1 MSLNSFLIVD
11 KRILPDYYQK
21 VVETRRLL
29 SSGQVKEV
37 SAAVRM
43 TGISRSTYY
52 KYKDF
57 IFEPGETASGRNAVF
72 LMLLNHEPGVLSNL
86 LSLFSSSGANILTIS
101 QSPPIH
107 EKASVTITAD
117 VDRLACDVSELMT
130 RAISIEGVEQTRL
143 IAME

>member
-57 IFEPGETASGRNAVF
+57 IFGRN
-72 LMLLNHEPGVLSNL
+72 
-86 LSLFSSSGANILTIS
+86 
-101 QSPPIH
+101 
-107 EKASVTITAD
+107 
-117 VDRLACDVSELMT
+117 RLRPQRRIPDA
-130 RAISIEGVEQTRL
+130 AQP
-143 IAME
+143 

>member
-117 VDRLACDVSELMT
+117 VDHLACDVSELMT
-130 RAISIEGVEQTRL
+130 RAICISGVEQTRL

>member
-1 MSLNSFLIVD
+1 
-11 KRILPDYYQK
+11 
-21 VVETRRLL
+21 
-29 SSGQVKEV
+29 
-37 SAAVRM
+37 M

-117 VDRLACDVSELMT
+117 VDHLACDVSELMT
-130 RAISIEGVEQTRL
+130 RAISISGVEQTRL

>member
-1 MSLNSFLIVD
+1 MKSDYLIVH
-11 KRILPDYYQK
+11 KKVLPDYFEK
-21 VVETRRLL
+21 VVEARELLRR
-29 SSGQVKEV
+29 GTIREV
-37 SAAVRM
+37 SEAARTV
-43 TGISRSTYY
+43 GISRSTYY

-117 VDRLACDVSELMT
+117 VDHLACDVSELMT
-130 RAISIEGVEQTRL
+130 RAISISGVEQTRL

>member
-86 LSLFSSSGANILTIS
+86 LSLFSSSFS
-101 QSPPIH
+101 
-107 EKASVTITAD
+107 
-117 VDRLACDVSELMT
+117 DVSSDDSSSGVSDKLSA
-130 RAISIEGVEQTRL
+130 RA
-143 IAME
+143 

>member
-86 LSLFSSSGANILTIS
+86 LSLSSGANILTIS

-117 VDRLACDVSELMT
+117 VDHLACDVSELMT
-130 RAISIEGVEQTRL
+130 RAISISGVEQTRL